1 MVEENI
7 PLVDEILWSF
17 KKSLKDD
24 LPGYRNH
31 VYRMINFC
39 FAQRD
44 LTEEERTKITIAG
57 CFHDLGIWTGDT
69 FDYLPPSIESAKRYL
84 SNTGLEKWTSE
95 IELMIDQHH
104 KLRKF
109 SDKSH
114 PLVEIFRQGDLAD
127 FSLGLI
133 KSGISGQYV
142 REVKHR
148 FPNAGFH
155 KMLVRLAGRWICRHP
170 FDPIPVLKW

>member
-1 MVEENI
+1 MIEENI
-7 PLVDEILWSF
+7 TLVDKILEPF
-17 KKSLKDD
+17 KQIVKDD
-24 LPGYRNH
+24 FPGYRNH
-31 VYRMINFC
+31 VYRMIHFC

-57 CFHDLGIWTGDT
+57 CFHDLGIWTGNT
-69 FDYLPPSIESAKRYL
+69 FDYLPPSIESAKTYL
-84 SNTGLEKWTSE
+84 SKTGLEKWISE

-109 SDKSH
+109 SDESY
-114 PLVEIFRQGDLAD
+114 PLVEIFRWGDLAD

-133 KSGISGQYV
+133 KNGIPGHYA
-142 REVKHR
+142 REVKDR

-155 KMLVRLAGRWICRHP
+155 KMLLKRAGRWICWHP
-170 FDPIPVLKW
+170 LNPIPVLKW